1 MHNLTPVEY
10 LINILNNWTKFCEQ
24 HKPFADAITSVL
36 LDNQKLIAENKRL
49 KKQLKEMRNT
59 DGKVN

>member
-10 LINILNNWTKFCEQ
+10 LIHVLNSWTKFCEH
-24 HKPFADAITSVL
+24 HKQFTDAITSVL

-49 KKQLKEMRNT
+49 KKQLKEMRHNS
-59 DGKVN
+59 GKIN